1 MITFHRLEYW
11 PTSEG
16 LDLVH
21 IDADGVVRQVG
32 VLWI

>member
-1 MITFHRLEYW
+1 MIDFW

-16 LDLVH
+16 THVVLIEDCT
-21 IDADGVVRQVG
+21 VRQVG